1 MKSNCVFQTCRLL
14 IASLFLTVMVPKIE
28 AQTQAV
34 ALHSFSTFVNSSETN
49 SDGNGPVGNLL
60 LVGTNLYGTAVTGGF
75 YSQGTLFAV
84 STNGASFTTLHHFG
98 KPGTTDGQ
106 QPNCTLIQV
115 GNKLYG
121 TTSQGGVTGSGGIFS
136 INLDGSGY
144 TNFYTFSSIGLD
156 MTIFADTNKDGAF
169 PWAGLVAV
177 GNTLYGVTVLG
188 GKFGNGTIF
197 AIGTTGIG
205 FTNLHDFAM
214 TDISSGTNNEGANT
228 YGALIC
234 SGNMLYGAASHG
246 GTNNGGS
253 GTVFAISTNGTG
265 FMNLHNFTIDVDGSL
280 PLGSL
285 LLAGNTLYGTTSFG
299 GPTAS
304 GTIFKVNT
312 DGTDFAILHQFT
324 ANPYIPGTNTDGAN
338 PHSTLILSGDTL
350 VGNSLGG
357 GYNNAGTI
365 FTIKTNG
372 NDFAAIYQFSSLDN
386 NGETNFDGAYP
397 SAGVIMVGNTL
408 YGTSKNG
415 GYGGRGTVFALA
427 LPIPPSLGITQ
438 TDTNIFVSWPTTAV
452 GFDLQSCTDLVAAN
466 WTNITGSLGVV
477 NTNFVFT
484 NLVSGS
490 STFFRVR
497 R

>member
-1 MKSNCVFQTCRLL
+1 MKTNLEFQTCRLF
-14 IASLFLTVMVPKIE
+14 IACLLLTVLVPKIE
-28 AQTQAV
+28 AQPQVT
-34 ALHSFSTFVNSSETN
+34 ALHSFSKFVNSSETN

-60 LVGTNLYGTAVTGGF
+60 LVGTNLYGTAVTGGL
-75 YSQGTLFAV
+75 YSQGTLFAIPA
-84 STNGASFTTLHHFG
+84 NGSSFTNFHNFG

-156 MTIFADTNKDGAF
+156 TTIFASTNNDGAF

-197 AIGTTGIG
+197 AIGTNGTG
-205 FTNLHDFAM
+205 FTNFHDFAM
-214 TDISSGTNNEGANT
+214 TSISSGTNNEGADT

-246 GTNNGGS
+246 GTNDGGS

-265 FMNLHNFTIDVDGSL
+265 FMNLHNFTIDVDGGL

-324 ANPYIPGTNTDGAN
+324 ANPYIPGTNTDGAD

-357 GYNNAGTI
+357 GNNNTGTI
-365 FTIKTNG
+365 FTITTNG

-397 SAGVIMVGNTL
+397 SAGVIMAGNTL

-427 LPIPPSLGITQ
+427 LPILPSLGIAE
-438 TDTNIFVSWPTTAV
+438 TDTNILISWPTAAV
-452 GFDLQSCTDLVAAN
+452 GFDLESCTDLSAAN
-466 WTNITGSLGVV
+466 WTSVTTGLTVV
-477 NTNFVFT
+477 DTNFVFA
-484 NLVSGS
+484 SPAS
-490 STFFRVR
+490 KSAYFRLR